1 MIQIE
6 NLSFKYFGSDFDSI
20 SSINLNI
27 ADGECVLICGES
39 GCGKSTLLK
48 AVNGLIPHY
57 YEDGNLKGSVK
68 CCGLDVA
75 STPAPP

>member
-6 NLSFKYFGSDFDSI
+6 NLSFKYSGSDLDSI

-27 ADGECVLICGES
+27 AEGECVLICGES
-39 GCGKSTLLK
+39 GCGKSTLMK

-57 YEDGNLKGSVK
+57 YEDGNLK
-68 CCGLDVA
+68 
-75 STPAPP
+75 